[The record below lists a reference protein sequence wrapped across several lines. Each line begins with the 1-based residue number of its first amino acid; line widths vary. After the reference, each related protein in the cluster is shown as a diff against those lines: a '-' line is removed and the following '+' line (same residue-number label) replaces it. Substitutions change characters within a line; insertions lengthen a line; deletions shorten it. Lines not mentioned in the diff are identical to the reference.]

1 MQTRAP
7 SPYAPLRGEFAAA
20 AWSALAF
27 FAISLGTALLVWQPR
42 SGAGL
47 RLGGALLLGVMV
59 RRQVGAAAAGLYLVL
74 GYLAMMLA
82 STLAGRPLFAAM
94 AIAAPRLL
102 ELALA
107 YALLRRLRVGPDTL
121 QAFSRIAWLVLVTV
135 LVAPAAG
142 AGIGAWV
149 SHLALGVRYIDAL
162 VAWWVGNAFGMIVLL
177 PLVLAA
183 SPERIKALF
192 QREQRGRLAMITLLT
207 LAVSVVAVLT
217 STQPFVLLML
227 PLLYAAFRVGILGTA
242 IECLLANLTVV
253 LMHRYLEA
261 HEAGRFTAVA
271 GIGFFEFAFY
281 SSLAVI
287 PPMLV
292 SVLQEKRAAART
304 ALLRARERLQQL
316 VDNVPA
322 LIGQLDID
330 RRYTLVNSQF
340 QAWFGRPA
348 SDFIGQTTAQML
360 GAADA
365 ERLSGPVQRALAGET
380 VRFELTIAGRDAS
393 VEYVPQFRDGAV
405 CGYFVLAHDISERKA
420 AERALFEEK
429 ERIQVTL
436 DSIGD
441 AVLVCD
447 RDLRVTLLNPV
458 AEAMTGW
465 TEAEATGRPI
475 DEVLRLIDLARGDAP
490 LSPLRIAIR
499 DDRTVALQSDIALR
513 RRDGAETPIEDSAAP
528 IHDSSGQVVGGVM
541 VFRDISELR
550 MMAVKMSHLAQHDYL
565 TDLPNRVL
573 LHDRLSHALAAI
585 AGGFGGNAGAVL
597 FIDLDH
603 FKTIND
609 SLGHQVG
616 DLVLQEVSRRLVAC
630 VRDDDT
636 VSRQGGDEF
645 VVLLDRLGDPRDA
658 ARVADKMLRAMREP
672 VVADG
677 QRLHV
682 SLSIGIA
689 LFPQDASDAR
699 SLLMQADTAL
709 YHAKRS
715 GRDQYSYFSNAMSD
729 QAGSRLELESQ
740 LRHALEHDEL
750 FLAYQPKVRYPEGRI
765 TGMEALVRWRR
776 PDGSM
781 AMPAEFIPVAEESG
795 LITALDEWVMRAA
808 CRQNRDWQLMGLP
821 PMPVSV
827 NVSLARF
834 DAERLLAHVR
844 GTLDATALAPEY
856 LQIEFTES
864 QMFADE
870 VRAQLLIQ
878 GLDALGVQIAL
889 DDFGTGYSSLR
900 YLLQYRFQMLKI
912 DQSFVSRLPGD
923 ARQDAVVQAII
934 AMARALDAQVV
945 AEGVET
951 TAQARALQAH
961 GCHEIQGYYYSF
973 PLEAEAFA
981 TLLVEGVVAPRVD
994 PGPAGARVTQTGG

>member
-7 SPYAPLRGEFAAA
+7 SPFAPLRDEFAAA
-20 AWSALAF
+20 ALTALVF
-27 FAISLGTALLVWQPR
+27 FVVSFGTALLAWQPS

-47 RLGGALLLGVMV
+47 RLGGAVLLGVMV
-59 RRQVGAAAAGLYLVL
+59 RRQVGNVAAGLYLLL
-74 GYLAMMLA
+74 GYLALLLG
-82 STLAGRPLFAAM
+82 SILAGRPLWVAM

-107 YALLRRLRVGPDTL
+107 FVLLRRMGVNPDSL
-121 QAFSRIAWLVLVTV
+121 QNFSKIAWLVLVTV
-135 LVAPAAG
+135 FIAPAAG
-142 AGIGAWV
+142 AGLGAWV
-149 SHLALGVRYIDAL
+149 SHLALGMNYSDAL
-162 VAWWVGNAFGMIVLL
+162 VSWWIGNAFGMIVLL
-177 PLVLAA
+177 PVVLAA
-183 SPERIKALF
+183 SRERIDALF
-192 QREQRGRLAMITLLT
+192 TGDRLARLAFITLLT
-207 LAVSVVAVLT
+207 LAVSIFGVLV
-217 STQPFVLLML
+217 SERPFVLLML
-227 PLLYAAFRVGILGTA
+227 PLLYAAFSIGVLGTA
-242 IECLLANLTVV
+242 IECLLASLVVV
-253 LMHRYLEA
+253 LLHRYLGTRDSDA
-261 HEAGRFTAVA
+261 FTHATTL
-271 GIGFFEFAFY
+271 GFSSVAFY
-281 SSLAVI
+281 SSLSVI
-287 PPMLV
+287 PPMIV
-292 SVLQEKRAAART
+292 SVLQEKRAAARL

-316 VDNVPA
+316 IDNVPA
-322 LIGQLDID
+322 LIGQLDTD
-330 RRYTLVNSQF
+330 RRYTLVNSQY
-340 QAWFGRPA
+340 QEWFGRPS
-348 SDFIGQTTAQML
+348 SDFIGHTTAQML
-360 GAADA
+360 GEADA
-365 ERLSGPVQRALAGET
+365 DRLAGPVQRALAGET
-380 VRFELTIAGRDAS
+380 IRFELTIAGREAA
-393 VEYVPQFRDGAV
+393 VAYVPQFRDGAV

-441 AVLVCD
+441 AVVVCD

-465 TEAEATGRPI
+465 TEAEAIGRPI
-475 DEVLRLIDLARGDAP
+475 DEVLRLIDLARGDTP

-528 IHDSSGQVVGGVM
+528 IHDSTGQVVGGVM

-550 MMAVKMSHLAQHDYL
+550 TMAVKMSHLAQHDYL

-672 VVADG
+672 VVAEG

-750 FLAYQPKVRYPEGRI
+750 FLVYQPKVRYPEGRI

-776 PDGSM
+776 PDGSL

-795 LITALDEWVMRAA
+795 LITPLDEWVMRAA
-808 CRQNRDWQLMGLP
+808 CRQNRDWQVMGLR

-834 DAERLLAHVR
+834 DADRLLAHVR
-844 GTLDATALAPEY
+844 DTLDATGLAPEY

-973 PLEAEAFA
+973 PLETEAFA
-981 TLLVEGVVAPRVD
+981 TLLMDGVVSPRLDPAPSDAV
-994 PGPAGARVTQTGG
+994 ASQTGG